1 MAKSEKGFLQTK
13 FEVFTADSSE
23 ETKQNTL
30 ALLHEERKKKVFF
43 MIFILFTGVLGVT
56 SFFIFSNKAQEAKY
70 SKTEIDLT
78 KELNSELRDE
88 ALELNFSSDFIMS
101 YDSALF
107 DNESLGANNQTSDNL
122 ISYQPTIE
130 PTKELQIAFQNEIT
144 ISDSDDFTK
153 NENDSSS
160 CLTPIIHSL
169 KIKREE
175 ELDINQHLLLSNIVN
190 NKEVSSRFRLGVA
203 YQYLYSSSSSQGE
216 INFATPDNQE
226 QNASSQNIENYDFHL
241 HTLQLSVFY
250 DLSSLWFLQSGLN
263 LNVLS
268 LNSPSTSNNLVGLG
282 LPFQFGFQ
290 HNLSQK
296 WSLSFKAGA
305 SYDRYTFNQGSITA
319 DFSTLST
326 LLSSSVNYKIS
337 DKTSVFIAPQWNR
350 LIWKTDGLMF
360 LMNRNNLL
368 GLQLGVFWEL

>member
-1 MAKSEKGFLQTK
+1 MAKNEKGFLHTK

-30 ALLHEERKKKVFF
+30 EILYDKRKKKAFF
-43 MIFILFTGVLGVT
+43 IIFIMFTGVLGVT
-56 SFFIFSNKAQEAKY
+56 SFFIFSNKAQEVKY

-78 KELNSELRDE
+78 KELNSELSDE
-88 ALELNFSSDFIMS
+88 ALELNFSN
-101 YDSALF
+101 DSNSLF
-107 DNESLGANNQTSDNL
+107 DNESLDANNQTSDNL
-122 ISYQPTIE
+122 ISYQPTFD
-130 PTKELQIAFQNEIT
+130 PTTELQLVFQNEIT
-144 ISDSDDFTK
+144 MLDSDSFTK

-160 CLTPIIHSL
+160 YLTPIIHSL

-175 ELDINQHLLLSNIVN
+175 ELEINQQFLLSNIVN
-190 NKEVSSRFRLGVA
+190 NKEASSRFRLGVA
-203 YQYLYSSSSSQGE
+203 YQYLYSSGSSQGE

-226 QNASSQNIENYDFHL
+226 QNTSSQNIQNYDFHL

-250 DLSSLWFLQSGLN
+250 DFSSSWFLQSGLN

-268 LNSPSTSNNLVGLG
+268 LSSPLSTNNLFGLG
-282 LPFQFGFQ
+282 VPLQFGFQ
-290 HNLSQK
+290 QNLSQK

-305 SYDRYTFNQGSITA
+305 SYDSYTFNQGSNTD

-326 LLSSSVNYKIS
+326 QLSSSVNYKIN
-337 DKTSVFIAPQWNR
+337 DKTSIFIAPQWNR
-350 LIWKTDGLMF
+350 LIWKTEGLMF